1 MALGSSSG
9 VDEFGGVVTVAGGGV
24 VICVGGT
31 ASGTATGAA
40 AGCCLEATGAVGRFG
55 GVAVTPVPV
64 K

>member
-1 MALGSSSG
+1 M
-9 VDEFGGVVTVAGGGV
+9 TVAGGGV
-24 VICVGGT
+24 IICVGGT

-40 AGCCLEATGAVGRFG
+40 AGCCLEAMGAVGLFG

>member
-9 VDEFGGVVTVAGGGV
+9 VDEFCGEVTVAGGGEI
-24 VICVGGT
+24 ICVGGT
-31 ASGTATGAA
+31 ASTGAA
-40 AGCCLEATGAVGRFG
+40 EGGTAGSCLGAVGLFD